1 MEGLLHRPVR
11 DRGRRA
17 MLLVERLAR
26 LPASA
31 ALATRIAGGVVT
43 GVGLVFLSEALLP
56 S

>member
-1 MEGLLHRPVR
+1 
-11 DRGRRA
+11 